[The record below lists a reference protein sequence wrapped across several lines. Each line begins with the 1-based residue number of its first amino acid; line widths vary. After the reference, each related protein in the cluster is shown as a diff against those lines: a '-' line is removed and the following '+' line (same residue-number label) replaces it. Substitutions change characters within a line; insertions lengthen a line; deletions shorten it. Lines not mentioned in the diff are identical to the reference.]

1 MNGSARGSE
10 GKCGAGQRSGKK
22 KRQRSVFRKWE
33 LTKRVLEGLG
43 RRSANEKVINKEA
56 AKNLGLECL
65 GSSFRLSSGLYS
77 EMTSPVFTMTSKIF
91 TNQPL
96 HATPLISGALG

>member
-1 MNGSARGSE
+1 MNGSAQGSE
-10 GKCGAGQRSGKK
+10 GKCGAGQGSGKK
-22 KRQRSVFRKWE
+22 KRQRRVFRKWE

-65 GSSFRLSSGLYS
+65 RSSFRLFSGLYG
-77 EMTSPVFTMTSKIF
+77 EMTSPVFTVTSKIF
-91 TNQPL
+91 TNHPL